1 MILMDNLDVMVMKPN
16 VLNDFHAI
24 VRRTIVHDN
33 DLKVLVGQSLA
44 IDTFQARPDVLF
56 YVTNRNND
64 TEFHSISY

>member
-1 MILMDNLDVMVMKPN
+1 MILMDDLDVMVAKPDI
-16 VLNDFHAI
+16 LNDLHAI

-44 IDTFQARPDVLF
+44 IDTFQTRPDVLF

-64 TEFHSISY
+64 TEFHAISY

>member
-16 VLNDFHAI
+16 ALNDFHAI

-33 DLKVLVGQSLA
+33 DLKVPIGQSLA
-44 IDTFQARPDVLF
+44 IDTFQARPDVFF